1 MMRVLDS
8 RRRREDSMLFSL
20 ATLLVAAAVLFGGL
34 VALTPLVVDITL
46 LAMALSGA
54 HAVVALAG
62 GS

>member
-1 MMRVLDS
+1 
-8 RRRREDSMLFSL
+8 MLFSL